1 MSLCVKHGSSVEER
15 DSSGLTPVH
24 YACSTGQ
31 IGVISFLT
39 HHGAT
44 LDVRDN
50 KGETP
55 LMAAAAENQLI
66 VRLDLS
72 ADA

>member
-1 MSLCVKHGSSVEER
+1 MNLLLKFGTKVEDR
-15 DSSGLTPVH
+15 DSKGLTPIH
-24 YACSTGQ
+24 YAAMNGK
-31 IGVISFLT
+31 INILSFLT
-39 HHGAT
+39 SKGAK

-72 ADA
+72 PDA

>member
-1 MSLCVKHGSSVEER
+1 MNGKINIL
-15 DSSGLTPVH
+15 
-24 YACSTGQ
+24 
-31 IGVISFLT
+31 SFLT
-39 HHGAT
+39 SKGAK

-72 ADA
+72 PDA

>member
-1 MSLCVKHGSSVEER
+1 MEDR
-15 DSSGLTPVH
+15 DSKGLTPIH
-24 YACSTGQ
+24 YAAMNGK
-31 IGVISFLT
+31 INILSFLT
-39 HHGAT
+39 SKGAK

-72 ADA
+72 PDA